1 MPSIDKLRASDG
13 SGNAS
18 VATVQSTRSGGA
30 STIDVDTVLGIN
42 TNFFGTM
49 GTPHTF
55 TDPITSETITVI
67 SEATAVDFSGHVD
80 GSNLEIDAIAPGYTD
95 NGSAVGDI
103 IIIRPTTS
111 YANNIADVL
120 DVAHNDDGTIKNDA
134 ITTKDQFVDALDPV
148 LRDSETVFDH
158 VASGCVITADAA
170 GSTLKWSMSAGVV
183 YIGGK
188 RVVVSALVAQ
198 DVVAS
203 KDTYVDV
210 DNAGVV
216 TFTGGNSVANNAAS
230 PALAANSVRLGI
242 IVSGASSIAAAASI
256 NQGQEDRVLPIASSM
271 PYMVTDS
278 LGNLICPR
286 DPARRI
292 LGYRRIA
299 ASVGPIGTSATDV
312 DITGVAVP
320 FIAPGNRK
328 VRASLRG
335 SGYSQTGGIGTVYAV
350 MRIREGS
357 TRLGANQAIV
367 PSVANFPEGFNTFV
381 DVTPSAGLHTYKM
394 SVNHNGTG
402 PNFTIGAASDDFTI
416 ITVELE

>member
-1 MPSIDKLRASDG
+1 MASIDKLRASDG

-103 IIIRPTTS
+103 VIIRPTTS

-158 VASGCVITADAA
+158 VASGCVITGDAY
-170 GSTLKWSMSAGVV
+170 GSTRAASMTSGVV
-183 YIGGK
+183 YIGGV
-188 RVVVSALVAQ
+188 RVPVSAVTAR
-198 DVVAS
+198 VYTAS

-210 DNAGVV
+210 GVDGVV
-216 TFTGGNSVANNAAS
+216 DYTEVANNAAS
-230 PALAANSVRLGI
+230 PALDANHIRIGI
-242 IVSGASSIAAAASI
+242 VITGASNIANVGAI
-256 NQGQEDRVLPIASSM
+256 NQGQEDKVLPIASSM
-271 PYMVTDS
+271 PYTVTDS

-299 ASVGPIGTSATDV
+299 ASVGPIGTSATDI